1 MTVAPTT
8 STVNYRRLSG
18 VAQFQARHPAD
29 TRTGLAMALLL
40 FTLQR
45 RGDVVR
51 MGWQHVTELRDEQ
64 GVLRDHIAVRQER
77 PARL

>member
-1 MTVAPTT
+1 
-8 STVNYRRLSG
+8 
-18 VAQFQARHPAD
+18 
-29 TRTGLAMALLL
+29 MALLL